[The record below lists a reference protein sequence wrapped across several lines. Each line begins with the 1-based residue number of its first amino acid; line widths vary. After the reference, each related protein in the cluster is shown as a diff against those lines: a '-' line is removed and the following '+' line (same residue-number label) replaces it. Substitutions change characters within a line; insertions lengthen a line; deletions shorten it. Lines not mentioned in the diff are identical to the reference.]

1 MKIKVALPYET
12 VGQFSL
18 LLEALDAI
26 HPFAVRGGIET
37 NYSQTYDEWE
47 NIVDALYGSLI
58 IQPII
63 DTQIN
68 YSLQEF
74 AKIGFHNCDG
84 RKLLRFLFEI
94 NGEKLLLHDI
104 GLSEDGHFKLLTF
117 RSKDEAKV
125 LFAICRAALKNSQN
139 IRVVSSAENAPDVP
153 ANFSF

>member
-1 MKIKVALPYET
+1 MKIKVDLPYET

-26 HPFAVRGGIET
+26 HPFVVRGGMET
-37 NYSQTYDEWE
+37 NYSQAYDEWE
-47 NIVDALYGSLI
+47 NIVDALYRSFIL
-58 IQPII
+58 QPII
-63 DTQIN
+63 DTQIIH
-68 YSLQEF
+68 SFQEF
-74 AKIGFHNCDG
+74 AKIGFHNRDG
-84 RKLLRFLFEI
+84 KRLLRFLFEI

-125 LFAICRAALKNSQN
+125 LFAIGRAALKNTQN